1 MLVFRF
7 QPRTTFIGIAWI
19 MLGIALILDSALRA
33 WRAWSVLPNA
43 FPGTIVYYIPMVAVG
58 LVVLLAGS
66 GCVARRSWARLV
78 AIILSPVIF
87 LYSVGSVVSF
97 IFMYFFLEDLP
108 IGHGFRGVVVGA
120 IIAASVPHSF
130 YTFRLMLSQ
139 EGRDAFRKQG

>member
-1 MLVFRF
+1 
-7 QPRTTFIGIAWI
+7 
-19 MLGIALILDSALRA
+19 MLGIALILDSALIA
-33 WRAWSVLPNA
+33 WRAGSVLPDS

-58 LVVLLAGS
+58 LVILLAGI

-97 IFMYFFLEDLP
+97 IYMYFFLEHLP
-108 IGHGFRGVVVGA
+108 ILPGFRGVVVGA
-120 IIAASVPHSF
+120 IIAALVPHSF

-139 EGRDAFRKQG
+139 QGRDAFRKQG